1 MSTTKTRAA
10 DVATNVV
17 EETLAATRSTVETAV
32 KAGQDAVQKN
42 LETAFA
48 MTKDQ
53 FEKVGGT
60 MFKGFDFDD
69 AAAYGKDNID
79 AVVTAGN
86 IATKGWQDLGTAW
99 FAFAK
104 GAADNNVANMKA
116 LMAVKTPQDLLN
128 IQSTFAKSTFDNFV
142 AEGSKLSEMGV
153 KVTNEA
159 LAPINARVNATV
171 EKLAKP
177 LAA

>member
-1 MSTTKTRAA
+1 MSTAKTKAA
-10 DVATNVV
+10 GAATNVV
-17 EETLAATRSTVETAV
+17 EETFTATQSTMEAAV

-42 LETAFA
+42 LETAFS

-53 FEKVGGT
+53 FEKAGGT
-60 MFKGFDFDD
+60 MFKGFDDV
-69 AAAYGKDNID
+69 AAFGKDNID

-86 IATKGWQDLGTAW
+86 IATKGWQDLGAAW

-104 GAADNNVANMKA
+104 GAVDTNVAVMQA
-116 LMAVKTPQDLLN
+116 MMTVKSPQELVN
-128 IQSTFAKSTFDNFV
+128 IQSSYAKSTFDSFV

-153 KVTNEA
+153 KVTNDA
-159 LAPINARVNATV
+159 MAPINARVNATV
-171 EKLAKP
+171 EKFSKP

>member
-1 MSTTKTRAA
+1 MTTAKTKAA
-10 DVATNVV
+10 GAANVV
-17 EETLAATRSTVETAV
+17 EDTLTATRTTVETAV
-32 KAGQDAVQKN
+32 KAGQDVVQKN

-53 FEKVGGT
+53 FDRAGGT
-60 MFKGFDFDD
+60 MFKGFDDV
-69 AAAYGKDNID
+69 AAFGKDNME

-86 IATKGWQDLGTAW
+86 IATKGWQDLGAAW

-104 GAADNNVANMKA
+104 GAVDTNVAVMQA
-116 LMAVKTPQDLLN
+116 MMTVKSPQELVN
-128 IQSTFAKSTFDNFV
+128 IQSSYAKSTFDSFV

-153 KVTNEA
+153 KVTNDA
-159 LAPINARVNATV
+159 MAPINARVNATV
-171 EKLAKP
+171 EKFSKP

>member
-1 MSTTKTRAA
+1 MNTAKTKAA
-10 DVATNVV
+10 GAANVV
-17 EETLAATRSTVETAV
+17 EDTLAATRTTVETAV
-32 KAGQDAVQKN
+32 KAGQDVVQKN

-53 FEKVGGT
+53 FDKAGGT
-60 MFKGFDFDD
+60 MFKGFDDV
-69 AAAYGKDNID
+69 AAFGKDNME

-86 IATKGWQDLGTAW
+86 IATKGWQDLGAAW

-104 GAADNNVANMKA
+104 GAVDTNVAVMQA
-116 LMAVKTPQDLLN
+116 MMTVKSPQELVN
-128 IQSTFAKSTFDNFV
+128 IQSSYAKSTFDSFV

-153 KVTNEA
+153 KVTNDA
-159 LAPINARVNATV
+159 MAPINARVNATV
-171 EKLAKP
+171 EKFSKP

>member
-1 MSTTKTRAA
+1 MTTAKTKAA
-10 DVATNVV
+10 GAANVV
-17 EETLAATRSTVETAV
+17 EDTLTATRTTVETAV
-32 KAGQDAVQKN
+32 KAGQDVVQKN

-53 FEKVGGT
+53 FDRAGGT
-60 MFKGFDFDD
+60 MFKGFDDV
-69 AAAYGKDNID
+69 AAFGKDNME

-86 IATKGWQDLGTAW
+86 IATKGWQDLGAAW

-104 GAADNNVANMKA
+104 GAVDTNVAVMQA
-116 LMAVKTPQDLLN
+116 MMSVKSPQELVN
-128 IQSTFAKSTFDNFV
+128 IQSSYAKSTFDSFV

-153 KVTNEA
+153 KVTNDA
-159 LAPINARVNATV
+159 MAPINARVNATV
-171 EKLAKP
+171 EKFSKP

>member
-1 MSTTKTRAA
+1 MTTAKTKAA
-10 DVATNVV
+10 GAANVV
-17 EETLAATRSTVETAV
+17 EDTLAATRTTVETAV
-32 KAGQDAVQKN
+32 KAGQDVVQKN

-53 FEKVGGT
+53 FDRAGGT
-60 MFKGFDFDD
+60 MFKGFDDV
-69 AAAYGKDNID
+69 AAFGKDNME

-86 IATKGWQDLGTAW
+86 IATKGWQDLGAAW

-104 GAADNNVANMKA
+104 GAVDTNVAVMQA
-116 LMAVKTPQDLLN
+116 MMTVKSPQELVN
-128 IQSTFAKSTFDNFV
+128 IQSSYAKSTFDSFV

-153 KVTNEA
+153 KVTNDA
-159 LAPINARVNATV
+159 MAPINARVNATV
-171 EKLAKP
+171 EKFSKP

>member
-1 MSTTKTRAA
+1 MKTANMKAA
-10 DVATNVV
+10 GVAANVV
-17 EETLAATRSTVETAV
+17 EETFAATRTTVETAV
-32 KAGQDAVQKN
+32 KAGQDAIQKN

-53 FEKVGGT
+53 FDKAGGT
-60 MFKGFDFDD
+60 MFKGFDDVASF
-69 AAAYGKDNID
+69 GKDNID

-86 IATKGWQDLGTAW
+86 IATKGWQDLGAAW
-99 FAFAK
+99 FTFAK
-104 GAADNNVANMKA
+104 GTVDNSVATMQA
-116 LMAVKTPQDLLN
+116 LMAVKSPQELVN
-128 IQSTFAKSTFDNFV
+128 IQSSYAKSTFDSFV

-153 KVTNEA
+153 KVTNDA

-171 EKLAKP
+171 EKLSKP

>member
-1 MSTTKTRAA
+1 MTTAKTKAA
-10 DVATNVV
+10 GAAANVM
-17 EETLAATRSTVETAV
+17 EETLAATRTTVETAV
-32 KAGQDAVQKN
+32 KAGQDVVQKN

-48 MTKDQ
+48 MTKEQ
-53 FEKVGGT
+53 FEKAGGS
-60 MFKGFDFDD
+60 MFKGFDDV
-69 AAAYGKDNID
+69 AAFGKDNID

-86 IATKGWQDLGTAW
+86 IATKGWQDLGAAW

-104 GAADNNVANMKA
+104 GTADNSVANMQA
-116 LMAVKTPQDLLN
+116 LMSVKTPQELVN
-128 IQSTFAKSTFDNFV
+128 IQSTFAKSTFDSIV
-142 AEGSKLSEMGV
+142 TESSKLSEMGV

-171 EKLAKP
+171 EKLSKP